1 VAVVD
6 SGVDG
11 SQRQLA
17 GRVDDG
23 IDVLHGTG
31 SADTDCVGH
40 GTFVAGIVAA
50 APAEGVGFAGVAPAA
65 AILPIRQ
72 TDVGEDGTA
81 DGLACGIRA
90 ATDRGASIVNV
101 SVVSTTSTPALTQA
115 VAYAEQ
121 HDVLVVAAAAN
132 DAQVGNPISYP
143 AASSTVLAVAA
154 VGRDDQRSGFSEV
167 GRFIDLAAPGADV
180 VSVGPAGP
188 GQLVGSGTSYAAP
201 FVSGVAALVR
211 AYHPNLSAAQ
221 VRHRLEVTAD
231 HPPVALPDPQVGWGV
246 VDPYAAVTAV
256 LPEEQ
261 GSSDVR
267 PLTLAPA
274 VERAAAAAPSST
286 TPLVVAA
293 ICAVIAVL
301 AAVAGGVF
309 KRGRQR
315 QWRTGTTASG

>member
-1 VAVVD
+1 
-6 SGVDG
+6 
-11 SQRQLA
+11 
-17 GRVDDG
+17 
-23 IDVLHGTG
+23 
-31 SADTDCVGH
+31 
-40 GTFVAGIVAA
+40 
-50 APAEGVGFAGVAPAA
+50 
-65 AILPIRQ
+65 
-72 TDVGEDGTA
+72 
-81 DGLACGIRA
+81 
-90 ATDRGASIVNV
+90 
-101 SVVSTTSTPALTQA
+101 
-115 VAYAEQ
+115 
-121 HDVLVVAAAAN
+121 
-132 DAQVGNPISYP
+132 
-143 AASSTVLAVAA
+143 
-154 VGRDDQRSGFSEV
+154 
-167 GRFIDLAAPGADV
+167 
-180 VSVGPAGP
+180 
-188 GQLVGSGTSYAAP
+188 
-201 FVSGVAALVR
+201 VSGVAALVR